1 MYLIS
6 KNNKLFLF
14 SVNKQQY
21 LKKIRVY
28 ISVYEII

>member
-21 LKKIRVY
+21 LKKIGVY